1 MDANGAVGGLEMGR
15 HARGVDALESN
26 SSMQPPSRCQA
37 VVEGDAVLAID
48 GAEATAAQKSIRI
61 EMIQTRRKNPWTP
74 AAALSFTVGW
84 WKESVAVIG
93 QVGTGLSGSH
103 ACFRK

>member
-1 MDANGAVGGLEMGR
+1 MDSNGHVDCGS
-15 HARGVDALESN
+15 RGADFGSTE
-26 SSMQPPSRCQA
+26 
-37 VVEGDAVLAID
+37 AIV
-48 GAEATAAQKSIRI
+48 AQKSIRI
-61 EMIQTRRKNPWTP
+61 EMIQTDRKIPWTR